1 MTRHYDGRRRRRW
14 LPFAGLLA
22 ASALFGA
29 GALFAMN
36 ESVRLS
42 STDEFCTSACHSMQW
57 AGEAYRKSVHYTN
70 SLGLRAACA
79 DCHVP
84 YHTRHSSPL
93 EYLELVAFKTKIG
106 VRDII
111 REVQGTISTRELWEQ
126 ERPRLSQ
133 DVEQWFK
140 QSGSVTC
147 QQCHDLKAFGGDYS
161 EMTKMVHADLLHADT
176 VNCIK
181 CHKHVGHVYAK
192 KTSPAATPGSQ
203 TGPAPEQT
211 VRH

>member
-1 MTRHYDGRRRRRW
+1 MTRQFAGRRRRRW
-14 LPFAGLLA
+14 LPVAGFL
-22 ASALFGA
+22 SA
-29 GALFAMN
+29 GALIGAAGLFAMY
-36 ESVRLS
+36 EGVRLS

-57 AGEAYRKSVHYTN
+57 AGETYRDSVHYSN
-70 SLGLRAACA
+70 SLGLRAGCA

-84 YHTRHSSPL
+84 HHTGHSGPL
-93 EYLELVAFKTKIG
+93 QYLELVAFKTKIG
-106 VRDII
+106 IRDII
-111 REVQGTISTRELWEQ
+111 REANGTIATRELWQQ

-192 KTSPAATPGSQ
+192 KSAPVEALGSE
-203 TGPAPEQT
+203 TERAPEQT
-211 VRH
+211 ARH